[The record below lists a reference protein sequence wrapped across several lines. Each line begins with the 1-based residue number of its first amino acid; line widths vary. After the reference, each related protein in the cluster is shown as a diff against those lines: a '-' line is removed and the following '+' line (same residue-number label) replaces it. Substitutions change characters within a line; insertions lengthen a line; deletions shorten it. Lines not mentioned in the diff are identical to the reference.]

1 MSADAQWPAEVAPT
15 LRVCNGTPFMG
26 GQDIFS
32 NEEVEGSC
40 ADANGFNFDMFDIQY
55 GVSPCLGAQR
65 ARDTIVWWM

>member
-26 GQDIFS
+26 DQDIFS
-32 NEEVEGSC
+32 NEGGGSC

-55 GVSPCLGAQR
+55 GVSPCFCAQR
-65 ARDTIVWWM
+65 AKDTIVWWR

>member
-1 MSADAQWPAEVAPT
+1 MSADAKWPAEVAPT

-26 GQDIFS
+26 DQDIFS
-32 NEEVEGSC
+32 NEGGRSC

>member
-26 GQDIFS
+26 DQDIFS
-32 NEEVEGSC
+32 NEGWGGAC
-40 ADANGFNFDMFDIQY
+40 ADANGFNFDMFDIRY

-65 ARDTIVWWM
+65 ARDPIVW